1 MDSSSSENRWATL
14 LNSGSRT
21 RRELKYSLESVQQEA
36 MENTNYLGLELDGL
50 LSVNINRF
58 GSGSMDGS
66 TRTLTITQIKD
77 LRGAVIYK
85 Q

>member
-1 MDSSSSENRWATL
+1 
-14 LNSGSRT
+14 
-21 RRELKYSLESVQQEA
+21 